1 MNFTFNEKV
10 KKGRAAKAAG
20 LFKGEVLAILY
31 EK

>member
-1 MNFTFNEKV
+1 MNFTFAVKV
-10 KKGRAAKAAG
+10 KKGKAAVAAG